1 MMITGFS
8 GELTM
13 RKRVYEAALWTL
25 RLSGLLKREADR
37 SRGRATILAYHGVT
51 ERPLTEL
58 DSPVLHLPLAV
69 FRRHMELL
77 ADHFHVVSLTQLAH
91 WIRAGEV
98 IPPRTVVIT
107 FDDGYRNN
115 ITCALPVLRQL
126 GLTACLFFTAGLVGT
141 QEILWPDVIRRALRL
156 LPLPFSAPLDGETV
170 AVDAS
175 NVRAV
180 TRRLK
185 QLPSEVREGFVAAV
199 RDQLPRDL
207 APGESGIASAEE
219 VRIWHQA
226 GMEVGSHSLTH
237 PILSRLSKEAL
248 ERELFESKRILEG
261 IVGEPVRLLAYPNGR
276 RADYSP
282 AVLEMAERAGYE
294 AAVTTLEDQV
304 RAECPLLELP
314 RHMPDESVLRVEAM
328 ASGWEARVQALLR
341 GRA

>member
-1 MMITGFS
+1 
-8 GELTM
+8 M
-13 RKRVYEAALWTL
+13 RKQVYEAALWVL
-25 RLSGLLKREADR
+25 RLSGLMKREADR
-37 SRGRATILAYHGVT
+37 SGGRATILAYHGVT
-51 ERPLTEL
+51 DRPVEEL

-77 ADHFHVVSLTQLAH
+77 ADRFHVVPLMQLAH
-91 WIRAGEV
+91 WIRAGEA

-156 LPLPFSAPLDGETV
+156 LPLPFSAPLDGDTV
-170 AVDAS
+170 TVDAS
-175 NVRAV
+175 NVRTV

-185 QLPSEVREGFVAAV
+185 QQPSEVREAFVAAV
-199 RDQLPRDL
+199 RSQLPEDL
-207 APGESGIASAEE
+207 PPGEAGIASAEE

-237 PILSRLSKEAL
+237 PILSRLPQEAL

-276 RADYSP
+276 RADYTP
-282 AVLEMAERAGYE
+282 AVLEVAQRAGYE
-294 AAVTTLEDQV
+294 AAVTTLEGQA

-314 RHMPDESVLRVEAM
+314 RHMPDASVLRVEAM
-328 ASGWEARVQALLR
+328 ASGWEARVQAAFRR
-341 GRA
+341 GA